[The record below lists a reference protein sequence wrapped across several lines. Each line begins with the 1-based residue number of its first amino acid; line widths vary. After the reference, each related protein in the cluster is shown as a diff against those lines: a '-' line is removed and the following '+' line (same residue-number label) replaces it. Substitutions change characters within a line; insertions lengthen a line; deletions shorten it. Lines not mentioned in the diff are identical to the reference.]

1 MTASAATPLSCRR
14 LAPAGSYL
22 LLLAAG
28 LLLLLLL
35 SLASITVGSRE
46 LSLATVADAFFAF
59 DPGRSE
65 HLLLRHLRLPR
76 ALLAVVVGCALGM
89 AGAVMQ
95 ALTRNPLADPGL
107 LGVNAGATLAIVAA
121 IATWGITDMAD
132 YMWFGLLGA
141 SGAGAAVYLLGGV
154 RSGLNPVRLVL
165 AGAALSVV
173 LLALTQ
179 IITVNSDDAIFDQF
193 RHWAVG
199 SLQGRSYEVLVP
211 AAVLILVTLSC
222 GLLLCRALDALSLG
236 EDVAQAL
243 GVSPRRLW
251 CVCAAVV
258 IVLSGVATA
267 AVGPVS
273 FLGLAAP
280 HLARLWVG
288 PEHRRLLPLSM
299 LIAAL
304 LMVAADTLG
313 RVVAHPDEVG
323 VGIMVA
329 LIGGPFFIVLVR
341 RWRLVQP

>member
-1 MTASAATPLSCRR
+1 MISSVATSLKCRR
-14 LAPAGSYL
+14 LAPAGGYVL
-22 LLLAAG
+22 LLVLG
-28 LLLLLLL
+28 LTLLFLL
-35 SLASITVGSRE
+35 SLASITVGSRG
-46 LSLATVADAFFAF
+46 LPLATVADAFFSF
-59 DPGRSE
+59 DPARNE

-76 ALLAVVVGCALGM
+76 ALLAVVVGGALGM

-107 LGVNAGATLAIVAA
+107 LGVNAGATLAIVVA
-121 IATWGITDMAD
+121 IAAWGITDMSD

-141 SGAGAAVYLLGGV
+141 AVAGAAVYLLGGV

-179 IITVNSDDAIFDQF
+179 IITVNSDEVIFDQF

-199 SLQGRSYEVLVP
+199 SLQGRSYDVLVP
-211 AAVLILVTLSC
+211 AAILILITLGC
-222 GLLLCRALDALSLG
+222 GLVLCRALDALSLG
-236 EDVAQAL
+236 DDVAKAL
-243 GVSPRRLW
+243 GVSPRRVW
-251 CVCAAVV
+251 CACAAVV
-258 IVLSGVATA
+258 IILSGVATA

-273 FLGLAAP
+273 FIGLAAP

-299 LIAAL
+299 LISAL
-304 LMVAADTLG
+304 LMLSADTLG
-313 RVVAHPDEVG
+313 RMVAHPDEVG

-329 LIGGPFFIVLVR
+329 LIGGPFFVVLVR
-341 RWRLVQP
+341 RWRLVRP